1 MDLDLISVIGEWVAT
16 IAVVVS
22 LLYLARQIHIAN
34 QQSEAAARYSF
45 LDAYG
50 QANSIVA
57 ASKESALVFYDGLED
72 NEMDVAEQT
81 QFMVMIGQF
90 LNTWTVMYDLHQKK
104 QLPES
109 QWIVVKTD
117 LLVCFSSKGG
127 YHFWNEIGRHNV
139 SDEFE
144 QWIDNL
150 LDSDENPYPFVA
162 HAGRDK
168 PPPDITNNL
177 SK

>member
-1 MDLDLISVIGEWVAT
+1 MNLEILGVIGEWIAT
-16 IAVVVS
+16 LAVVIS

-34 QQSEAAARYSF
+34 LQSEAAARYSF

-50 QANSIVA
+50 QANATVA
-57 ASKESALVFYDGLED
+57 ASKESALVFYDGLEGND
-72 NEMDVAEQT
+72 MDVAEKT
-81 QFMVMIGQF
+81 QFTVMIGQF
-90 LNTWTVMYDLHQKK
+90 LNTWTVMFDLHQSK

-127 YHFWNEIGRHNV
+127 YDFWTEVGRHNV

-144 QWIDNL
+144 QWIDEL
-150 LDSDENPYPFVA
+150 LASDENPYPFVE
-162 HAGRDK
+162 HVSREEN
-168 PPPDITNNL
+168 T
-177 SK
+177 